1 MWVKFSKASKRQ
13 AAKAAKIAGYELT
26 GSGKNSDGSFVY
38 SFKVGSNNPNFETL
52 KSLMAREG
60 AFNAS
65 WM

>member
-1 MWVKFSKASKRQ
+1 MWVKFSKAAKRQ
-13 AAKAAKIAGYELT
+13 VARAAKIAGYELT
-26 GSGKNSDGSFVY
+26 GSGKTTEGSFVY
-38 SFKVGSNNPNFETL
+38 SLKVGSNNPNFETL